1 MTAACTILLLALRL
15 APVLASE
22 DEERLVRDL
31 FRDYNKLIRP
41 VEIMNM
47 TVEVQFGLSFI
58 QLINVNEKN
67 QIMTSNVWLQLV
79 WTDYQLKWDEAD
91 YGGISVL
98 RLPPDKVWKPDIV
111 LFNNADGNYE
121 VRYKSNVL
129 IYPSGQVM
137 WVPPAIYQSSCTID
151 VTYFPFDQ
159 QKCVMKFGSWTF
171 NGDQVSLKLY
181 NDNYWVDLSDY
192 WKSGTWDI
200 VEVPA
205 FLNRH
210 NNSKQQRPTETDISF
225 YITIRRKTLFYTV
238 NLILPTVLIS
248 FLCILVFY
256 LPAEAGEKVTLG
268 ISILLSLVVFLL
280 LVSKILPPTSLVLPL
295 IAKYLLFTFLMNTMS
310 ILVTVIIINWNFR
323 GPRTHRMPNWIRV
336 LFLKYL
342 PAMLLMKRPHKTRLR
357 WMMEMPGVGMHHY
370 HPRPP
375 PPPPAA
381 AAAVPPAVPPPPPP
395 PPAHHLAAKHG
406 GKHEC
411 LELAD
416 VHHPNCTRK
425 AGPPALAG
433 GRRDSVDGRDS
444 AAGDVLYLSPEA
456 YRATEAIEF
465 IAEHLRCEDEYIQ
478 IREDWKYVAMVI
490 DRLQLYIFFA
500 VTTAGTVGI
509 LLDAPHIFQYVD
521 QDKVIEIHR
530 GKPT

>member
-1 MTAACTILLLALRL
+1 MKDKCLFALLIGCCCFLASLVRG
-15 APVLASE
+15 SE

-31 FRDYNKLIRP
+31 FRDYNRLIRP
-41 VEIMNM
+41 VERMNE
-47 TVEVQFGLSFI
+47 TVEVSFGLSSI

-67 QIMTSNVWLQLV
+67 QIMTSNVWLQLM
-79 WTDYQLKWDEAD
+79 WNDYQLVWDEAD

-129 IYPSGQVM
+129 IYPGGGVM
-137 WVPPAIYQSSCTID
+137 WVPPAIYQSSCRIN

-171 NGDQVSLKLY
+171 NGDQVSLKLS
-181 NDNYWVDLSDY
+181 NDNAWVDLSDY

-205 FLNRH
+205 FLNVY
-210 NNSKQQRPTETDISF
+210 NNSKNGKVAETDISF

-256 LPAEAGEKVTLG
+256 LPTEAGEKVTLG

-295 IAKYLLFTFLMNTMS
+295 IAKYLLFTFLMNTVS

-336 LFLKYL
+336 VFLQYL
-342 PAMLLMKRPHKTRLR
+342 PAMLMMKRPKKTRLR
-357 WMMEMPGVGMHHY
+357 WMMDLPGVYHQHY
-370 HPRPP
+370 HPTHPSAPP
-375 PPPPAA
+375 R
-381 AAAVPPAVPPPPPP
+381 
-395 PPAHHLAAKHG
+395 
-406 GKHEC
+406 GK
-411 LELAD
+411 LDALLD
-416 VHHPNCTRK
+416 VHHPNCTVAR
-425 AGPPALAG
+425 ALSG
-433 GRRDSVDGRDS
+433 SIS
-444 AAGDVLYLSPEA
+444 SESNTLVLSSEA
-456 YRATEAIEF
+456 YKATEAVEF
-465 IAEHLRCEDEYIQ
+465 IAEHLRSEDEYIQ

-490 DRLQLYIFFA
+490 DRLQLYIFFL
-500 VTTAGTVGI
+500 VTAAGTVGI

-521 QDKVIEIHR
+521 QDAIIEMHK
-530 GKPT
+530 GKASR